1 MIDEYTL
8 NLRLGGWRSQPSV
21 NVPSP
26 EYGFNGEENFSFV
39 TQYSI
44 FKPIRTAFHKRREV
58 PMGHQCVLWLRFAL
72 RFWTFS
78 YLGAGGKKKE
88 ENKRL

>member
-39 TQYSI
+39 TQLFYI
-44 FKPIRTAFHKRREV
+44 
-58 PMGHQCVLWLRFAL
+58 
-72 RFWTFS
+72 
-78 YLGAGGKKKE
+78 
-88 ENKRL
+88 